1 MSKKSSLG
9 IGLSELLSDIKT
21 IKTSNVTE
29 NNKTALK
36 HLAIDLLK
44 PGRYQPRRDMNQEA
58 LAELAASISAQGI
71 IQPLIVRPLTGG
83 NYEIIAGERRWRA
96 AQLANLHEVPVVI
109 REIHDKQVMAL
120 SLIENIQRED
130 LNAIDTA
137 LSLQRLI
144 AECNMTHE
152 SAALA
157 IGKSRTVVTNLL
169 RLLNLSEE
177 IKDMMQKG
185 LLEMG
190 HARALLTLDLIK
202 QLTAAKIIVAK
213 NLSVRAS
220 EALVK
225 QLQKSQTITKKIID
239 PNTKDLQKQ
248 LADKLATTVN
258 ILHTEK
264 GKGKIIIKYNSLD
277 ELEGI
282 LRHIK

>member
-9 IGLSELLSDIKT
+9 IGLNELLSNIKT
-21 IKTSNVTE
+21 INTSAD
-29 NNKTALK
+29 NKAALK

-44 PGRYQPRRDMNQEA
+44 PGLYQPRREMNKEA
-58 LAELAASISAQGI
+58 LAELADSIRAQGI
-71 IQPLIVRPLTGG
+71 IQPIIVRPITEG

-96 AQLANLHEVPVVI
+96 AMLANLHEVPVVI
-109 REIHDKQVMAL
+109 RDIQDKQVIAL

-144 AECNMTHE
+144 SEFRMTHE
-152 SAALA
+152 NAALA

-169 RLLNLSEE
+169 RLLSLAEE
-177 IKDMMQKG
+177 IKNMVQQG

-190 HARALLTLDLIK
+190 HARALLSLDLEK
-202 QLTAAKIIVAK
+202 QLLIAKTIVAK

-225 QLQKSQTITKKIID
+225 QWQKPSPVTTRTID
-239 PNTKDLQKQ
+239 PNTKKLQKE
-248 LADKLATTVN
+248 LATKLAATVN
-258 ILHTEK
+258 IQHTKK
-264 GKGKIIIKYNSLD
+264 GQGKIIIKYNNLD

-282 LRHIK
+282 LQHIK